1 MATVIDALV
10 VTLGLDASKFTQ
22 GETEVVAGL
31 EEIRKAVKEFSD
43 AFKDSQDEVLDHL
56 DALAS
61 ESEKTGKRME
71 ASGKQASS
79 FFSNMRNQIIA
90 LAGVTLSLKG
100 LDDFMSSF
108 SSKLNDLSI
117 ASTAFGMKAKSLD
130 GWVQAGKAFGVSA
143 EEIAASFAKI
153 SDAQKKLNAGGA
165 YDPILTDLM
174 RFNQFTGSNIDIK
187 NDKPEVIQ
195 RKIEANFSKLNASQQ
210 LDFGQKFGRGYA
222 WQKWSATG
230 HSLNDIDEFTKNSG
244 VNEAAIQAAE
254 RMRKAW
260 AKVTQTIERIGY
272 IIYTELEPHLEGFYQ
287 WLNDLASWMKD
298 HPKEIKDA
306 INQVISG
313 LKDLIPTVND
323 AASAIGKL
331 NSVIKEIVNFL
342 NVLPGSDAVR
352 EAGEKVGA
360 NKVGEFI
367 QDKTSRF
374 KRWAYD
380 KLGIS
385 DEEPEQRA
393 QAAKAP
399 RATSKGKQLLD
410 WMGGQFSQLEQKY
423 NLPDGILR
431 SIATTES
438 GGDQFAVGPMTKYG
452 QAKGLFQFMDPTAKD
467 MGLKGND
474 VFDPEKSASAAA
486 KYLSQLLQQ
495 TGGNLQ
501 EAIAAYNWGIGNVQ
515 NKGLG
520 MAPAETRNYV
530 PKVLA
535 GMQVGAAA
543 NAQSHI
549 NSSVTNSTTSDS
561 NVYNIGKVQVGADV
575 KNVSDIMTD
584 AKQKIGRSS
593 LVTAYATGVSG

>member
-1 MATVIDALV
+1 MATIIDALV
-10 VTLGLDASKFTQ
+10 VTLGLDTSEFRRGQ
-22 GETEVVAGL
+22 
-31 EEIRKAVKEFSD
+31 KE
-43 AFKDSQDEVLDHL
+43 AE
-56 DALAS
+56 DALDETKATA
-61 ESEKTGKRME
+61 EETGKKME
-71 ASGKQASS
+71 ASGKQAAS
-79 FFSNMRNQIIA
+79 FFSGLRNQIIA

-100 LDDFMSSF
+100 IEDFMSSF

-117 ASTAFGMKAKSLD
+117 ASTAFGMKAKNLD

-143 EEIAASFAKI
+143 EEIASSFSKI
-153 SDAQKKLNAGGA
+153 SDAQEKLQAGRGK
-165 YDPILTDLM
+165 DQIITDIM
-174 RFNQFTGSNIDIK
+174 RFSNMTGAGIDVM
-187 NDKPEVIQ
+187 NDSAETVN
-195 RKIEANFSKLNASQQ
+195 RKIEANFSKLSAEQQ
-210 LDFGQKFGRGYA
+210 RAFGMELGRGYA

-230 HSLNDIDEFTKNSG
+230 HSVSDIDEFTKNSG
-244 VNEAAIQAAE
+244 VNDAAIQSAE

-260 AKVTQTIERIGY
+260 VKVTQTIENIGY
-272 IIYTELEPHLEGFYQ
+272 IIYTELEPHLEDFYQ
-287 WLNDLASWMKD
+287 WLNGLASWMKD

-306 INQVISG
+306 IGEVISG

-331 NSVIKEIVNFL
+331 NAVIKEIVDFL

-352 EAGEKVGA
+352 ELGGRVGA
-360 NKVGEFI
+360 DEVGKFI
-367 QDKTSRF
+367 NEKSSRL
-374 KRWAYD
+374 KGWIYG
-380 KLGIS
+380 KLGLA
-385 DEEPEQRA
+385 DDEPEQRG

-399 RATSKGKQLLD
+399 RATGKGKQLLG
-410 WMGGQFSQLEQKY
+410 WMSGQFAQLEQKY

-438 GGDQFAVGPMTKYG
+438 GGNQFAISSAG
-452 QAKGLFQFMDPTAKD
+452 AKGLFQFMDPTAKD

-515 NKGLG
+515 KKGLG

-535 GMQVGAAA
+535 GMQVGAGA

-549 NSSVTNSTTSDS
+549 NRSITNTNSSDS

>member
-1 MATVIDALV
+1 MATIIDALV
-10 VTLGLDASKFTQ
+10 VTLGLDTSEFRRGQ
-22 GETEVVAGL
+22 
-31 EEIRKAVKEFSD
+31 KE
-43 AFKDSQDEVLDHL
+43 AE
-56 DALAS
+56 DALDETKATA
-61 ESEKTGKRME
+61 EETGKRME
-71 ASGKQASS
+71 ASGKQAAS
-79 FFSNMRNQIIA
+79 FFSGLRNQIIA

-100 LDDFMSSF
+100 IEDFMSSF

-117 ASTAFGMKAKSLD
+117 ASTAFGMKAKNLD
-130 GWVQAGKAFGVSA
+130 GWIQAGKAFGVSA
-143 EEIAASFAKI
+143 EEIASSFSKI
-153 SDAQKKLNAGGA
+153 SDAQEKLQAGRGK
-165 YDPILTDLM
+165 DQIITDIM
-174 RFNQFTGSNIDIK
+174 RFSNMTGAGIDVM
-187 NDKPEVIQ
+187 NDSAETVN
-195 RKIEANFSKLNASQQ
+195 RKIEANFSKLSAEQQ
-210 LDFGQKFGRGYA
+210 RAFGMELGRGYA

-230 HSLNDIDEFTKNSG
+230 HSVSDIDEFTKNSG
-244 VNEAAIQAAE
+244 VNDAAIQSAE

-260 AKVTQTIERIGY
+260 VKVTQTIENIGY
-272 IIYTELEPHLEGFYQ
+272 IIYTELEPHLEDFYQ
-287 WLNDLASWMKD
+287 WLNDLAIWMKD

-306 INQVISG
+306 IGEVISG

-352 EAGEKVGA
+352 ELGERVGA
-360 NKVGEFI
+360 DEVGKFI
-367 QDKTSRF
+367 NEKSSRL
-374 KRWAYD
+374 KSWIYG
-380 KLGIS
+380 KLGLT
-385 DEEPEQRA
+385 DDEPEQRA

-399 RATSKGKQLLD
+399 RATGKGKQLLG
-410 WMGGQFSQLEQKY
+410 WMSGQFAQLEQKY

-438 GGDQFAVGPMTKYG
+438 GGNQFAISSAG
-452 QAKGLFQFMDPTAKD
+452 AKGLFQFMDPTAKD
-467 MGLKGND
+467 MGLKGDD
-474 VFDPEKSASAAA
+474 VFDPEKSAAAAA

-515 NKGLG
+515 KKGLG

-535 GMQVGAAA
+535 GMQVGASA

-549 NSSVTNSTTSDS
+549 NRSITNTNSSDS

>member
-1 MATVIDALV
+1 MATIIDALV
-10 VTLGLDASKFTQ
+10 VTLGLDTSEFRRGQ
-22 GETEVVAGL
+22 
-31 EEIRKAVKEFSD
+31 KE
-43 AFKDSQDEVLDHL
+43 AE
-56 DALAS
+56 DALDETKATA
-61 ESEKTGKRME
+61 EETGKRME
-71 ASGKQASS
+71 ASGKQAAS
-79 FFSNMRNQIIA
+79 FFSGLRNQIIA

-100 LDDFMSSF
+100 IEDFMSSF

-117 ASTAFGMKAKSLD
+117 ASTAFGMKAKNLD
-130 GWVQAGKAFGVSA
+130 GWIQAGKAFGVSA
-143 EEIAASFAKI
+143 EEIASSFSKI
-153 SDAQKKLNAGGA
+153 SDAQEKLQAGRGK
-165 YDPILTDLM
+165 DQIITDIM
-174 RFNQFTGSNIDIK
+174 RFSNMTGAGIDVM
-187 NDKPEVIQ
+187 NDSAETVN
-195 RKIEANFSKLNASQQ
+195 RKIEANFSKLSAEQQ
-210 LDFGQKFGRGYA
+210 RAFGMELGRGYA

-230 HSLNDIDEFTKNSG
+230 HSVSDIDEFTKNSG
-244 VNEAAIQAAE
+244 VNDAAIQSAE

-260 AKVTQTIERIGY
+260 VKVTQTIENIGY
-272 IIYTELEPHLEGFYQ
+272 IIYTELEPHLEDFYQ

-306 INQVISG
+306 IGEVISG

-352 EAGEKVGA
+352 EAGEKIGA
-360 NKVGEFI
+360 NEIGIFI
-367 QDKTSRF
+367 NDKTTKF
-374 KRWAYD
+374 KRWAYG

-385 DEEPEQRA
+385 DDEPLQRA
-393 QAAKAP
+393 QSAKAP
-399 RATSKGKQLLD
+399 KATGKGKQLLD

-549 NSSVTNSTTSDS
+549 NSNVTNSTTSDS
-561 NVYNIGKVQVGADV
+561 NVYNISKLQVGADV

>member
-1 MATVIDALV
+1 MATIIDALV
-10 VTLGLDASKFTQ
+10 VTLGLDTSEFRRGQ
-22 GETEVVAGL
+22 
-31 EEIRKAVKEFSD
+31 KE
-43 AFKDSQDEVLDHL
+43 AE
-56 DALAS
+56 DALDETKATA
-61 ESEKTGKRME
+61 EETGKKME
-71 ASGKQASS
+71 ASGKQAAS
-79 FFSNMRNQIIA
+79 FFSGLRNQIIA

-100 LDDFMSSF
+100 IEDFMSSF

-117 ASTAFGMKAKSLD
+117 ASTAFGMKAKNLD
-130 GWVQAGKAFGVSA
+130 GWIQAGKAFGISA
-143 EEIAASFAKI
+143 EEISSSFSKI
-153 SDAQKKLNAGGA
+153 SDAQEKLQAGRGK
-165 YDPILTDLM
+165 DQIITDIM
-174 RFNQFTGSNIDIK
+174 RFSNMTGAGIDVM
-187 NDKPEVIQ
+187 NDSAETVN
-195 RKIEANFSKLNASQQ
+195 RKIEANFSKLSAEQQ
-210 LDFGQKFGRGYA
+210 RAFGMELGRGYA

-230 HSLNDIDEFTKNSG
+230 HSISDIDEFTKNSG
-244 VNEAAIQAAE
+244 VNDAAIQSAE

-260 AKVTQTIERIGY
+260 VKVTQTIENIGY
-272 IIYTELEPHLEGFYQ
+272 IIYTELEPHLEDFYQ
-287 WLNDLASWMKD
+287 WLNDLANWMKD

-306 INQVISG
+306 INEVLVKFKQIV
-313 LKDLIPTVND
+313 PTVNGVVK
-323 AASAIGKL
+323 SLESFL
-331 NSVIKEIVNFL
+331 NTIEKIKEFL

-360 NKVGEFI
+360 NKVGDLIHPWFLKFE
-367 QDKTSRF
+367 S
-374 KRWAYD
+374 WAYE
-380 KLGIS
+380 KLGIEN
-385 DEEPEQRA
+385 DEPVQRA
-393 QAAKAP
+393 QSAKAP
-399 RATSKGKQLLD
+399 KATGKGKQLLD

-438 GGDQFAVGPMTKYG
+438 GGDQFAVGPKTKYG

-535 GMQVGAAA
+535 GMQVGAGA

-549 NSSVTNSTTSDS
+549 NRSITNTNSSDS